1 MPRRCSSCRVH
12 RVVKSTLSVHS
23 KGENHLIQDP
33 EKLARK
39 LGLQFRQPTLIT
51 RALTHRSAN
60 ADNNERLEF
69 LGDSVL
75 GFVIAE
81 RLYEKFTGA
90 DEGILS
96 RLRATLVNQTSL
108 ANIARKLNL
117 GDYLILGSGELKS
130 GGYRR
135 DSILSD
141 AMEAMIGA
149 LLIDQGMDAC
159 RVWILSLFAE
169 QIDGL
174 SLRDWKKDP
183 KTRLQETMQ
192 ARGLELPTYK
202 LRSVVGHP
210 HEQSFV
216 VECCV
221 SLTPETCEGQGT
233 SRKRAEQDSA
243 EKMLA
248 KLSDEFGLRS

>member
-1 MPRRCSSCRVH
+1 M
-12 RVVKSTLSVHS
+12 
-23 KGENHLIQDP
+23 IQEP

-39 LGLQFRQPTLIT
+39 LGLTFKQPILVK

-81 RLYEKFTGA
+81 RLYQKFTEA
-90 DEGILS
+90 DEGVLS
-96 RLRATLVNQTSL
+96 RLRATLVNQTAL

-141 AMEAMIGA
+141 AMEALIGA

-159 RVWILSLFAE
+159 RVWILELFSE

-174 SLRDWKKDP
+174 SMRDWKKDP
-183 KTRLQETMQ
+183 KTRLQESMQ
-192 ARGLELPTYK
+192 ARGLDLPAYSLK
-202 LRSVVGHP
+202 SVVGQP
-210 HEQSFV
+210 HDQSFV
-216 VECCV
+216 VECRV
-221 SLTPETCEGQGT
+221 SLTEETCEGRGS
-233 SRKRAEQDSA
+233 SRKRAEQESA

-248 KLSDEFGLRS
+248 KLTEEFGLKA

>member
-1 MPRRCSSCRVH
+1 M
-12 RVVKSTLSVHS
+12 
-23 KGENHLIQDP
+23 IQEP
-33 EKLARK
+33 TKLVQK
-39 LGLQFRQPTLIT
+39 LGLQFRDPALVR

-60 ADNNERLEF
+60 PDNNERLEF

-90 DEGILS
+90 DEGVLS

-108 ANIARKLNL
+108 ANIARKVNL

-141 AMEAMIGA
+141 AMEALIGA

-159 RVWILSLFAE
+159 RLWIRALFSE

-174 SLRDWKKDP
+174 SVRDWKKDP
-183 KTRLQETMQ
+183 KTRLQEIMQ
-192 ARGLELPTYK
+192 ARGLELPIYLLK
-202 LRSVVGHP
+202 SVVGQP
-210 HEQSFV
+210 HDQNFV
-216 VECCV
+216 VVCTV
-221 SLTPETCEGQGT
+221 SLTDEICEGKGS
-233 SRKRAEQDSA
+233 SRKRAEQDAA
-243 EKMLA
+243 EKMLG
-248 KLSDEFGLRS
+248 KLADEFGLKA

>member
-1 MPRRCSSCRVH
+1 M
-12 RVVKSTLSVHS
+12 
-23 KGENHLIQDP
+23 IQEP

-39 LGLQFRQPTLIT
+39 LGLKFKQPMLVK
-51 RALTHRSAN
+51 RALTHRSAH

-81 RLYEKFTGA
+81 RLYQKFTEA
-90 DEGILS
+90 DEGVLS
-96 RLRATLVNQTSL
+96 RLRATLVNQTAL

-141 AMEAMIGA
+141 AMEALIGA

-159 RVWILSLFAE
+159 RVWILELFAD

-174 SLRDWKKDP
+174 SMRDWKKDP
-183 KTRLQETMQ
+183 KTRLQESMQ
-192 ARGLELPTYK
+192 ARGLELPAYTLK
-202 LRSVVGHP
+202 SVVGQP
-210 HEQSFV
+210 HDQSFV
-216 VECCV
+216 VECRV
-221 SLTPETCEGQGT
+221 SLTEETCEGRGS
-233 SRKRAEQDSA
+233 SRKRAEQESA

-248 KLSDEFGLRS
+248 KLIEEFGLKA

>member
-1 MPRRCSSCRVH
+1 M
-12 RVVKSTLSVHS
+12 
-23 KGENHLIQDP
+23 IQEP

-39 LGLQFRQPTLIT
+39 LGLRFSQPDLIR

-81 RLYEKFTGA
+81 RLYQKFTDA
-90 DEGILS
+90 DEGVLS
-96 RLRATLVNQTSL
+96 RLRATLVNQTAL
-108 ANIARKLNL
+108 ANIARKLHL

-141 AMEAMIGA
+141 AMEALIGA
-149 LLIDQGMDAC
+149 LLLDQGMEAC
-159 RVWILSLFAE
+159 RVWILDLFAE

-183 KTRLQETMQ
+183 KTRLQESMQ
-192 ARGLELPTYK
+192 ARGLQLPIYT
-202 LRSVVGHP
+202 LRSVVGQP

-216 VECCV
+216 VECRV
-221 SLTPETCEGQGT
+221 SLTEEICEGRGS
-233 SRKRAEQDSA
+233 SRKRAEQESA

-248 KLSDEFGLRS
+248 KLAEEFGLKI

>member
-1 MPRRCSSCRVH
+1 M
-12 RVVKSTLSVHS
+12 
-23 KGENHLIQDP
+23 IQQP

-39 LGLQFRQPTLIT
+39 LGLKFKQPMLIK
-51 RALTHRSAN
+51 RALTHRSAH

-81 RLYEKFTGA
+81 RLYQKFTEA
-90 DEGILS
+90 DEGVLS
-96 RLRATLVNQTSL
+96 RLRATLVNQTAL

-141 AMEAMIGA
+141 AMEALIGA

-159 RVWILSLFAE
+159 RVWILELFAD
-169 QIDGL
+169 QINGL
-174 SLRDWKKDP
+174 SMQDWKKDP
-183 KTRLQETMQ
+183 KTRLQESMQ
-192 ARGLELPTYK
+192 ARGLELPAYALK
-202 LRSVVGHP
+202 SVVGQP
-210 HEQSFV
+210 HDQSFV
-216 VECCV
+216 VECRV
-221 SLTPETCEGQGT
+221 SLTEETCEGRGS
-233 SRKRAEQDSA
+233 SRKRAEQESA

-248 KLSDEFGLRS
+248 KLIEEFGLKA

>member
-1 MPRRCSSCRVH
+1 M
-12 RVVKSTLSVHS
+12 
-23 KGENHLIQDP
+23 IQEP

-39 LGLQFRQPTLIT
+39 LGLRFSQPDIIR

-81 RLYEKFTGA
+81 RLYQKFTEA
-90 DEGILS
+90 DEGVLS

-108 ANIARKLNL
+108 ANIARKLHL

-141 AMEAMIGA
+141 AMEALIGA
-149 LLIDQGMDAC
+149 LLLDQGMEAC
-159 RVWILSLFAE
+159 RVWILDLFAE

-183 KTRLQETMQ
+183 KTRLQESMQ
-192 ARGLELPTYK
+192 ARGLQLPLYT
-202 LRSVVGHP
+202 LRSVVGQP

-216 VECCV
+216 VECQV
-221 SLTPETCEGQGT
+221 SLTDETCEGRGS
-233 SRKRAEQDSA
+233 SRKRAEQESA

-248 KLSDEFGLRS
+248 KLAEEFGLKI

>member
-1 MPRRCSSCRVH
+1 
-12 RVVKSTLSVHS
+12 
-23 KGENHLIQDP
+23 LIQEP

-39 LGLQFRQPTLIT
+39 LGLKFKQPMLIK
-51 RALTHRSAN
+51 RALTHRSAH

-81 RLYEKFTGA
+81 RLYQKFIEA
-90 DEGILS
+90 DEGVLS
-96 RLRATLVNQTSL
+96 RLRATLVNQTAL

-141 AMEAMIGA
+141 AMEALIGA

-159 RVWILSLFAE
+159 RVWILELFAD
-169 QIDGL
+169 QINGL
-174 SLRDWKKDP
+174 SMQDWKKDP
-183 KTRLQETMQ
+183 KTRLQESMQ
-192 ARGLELPTYK
+192 ARGLELPAYALK
-202 LRSVVGHP
+202 SVVGQP
-210 HEQSFV
+210 HDQSFV
-216 VECCV
+216 VECRV
-221 SLTPETCEGQGT
+221 SLTEETCEGRGS
-233 SRKRAEQDSA
+233 SRKRAEQESA

-248 KLSDEFGLRS
+248 KLIEEFGLKA

>member
-1 MPRRCSSCRVH
+1 M
-12 RVVKSTLSVHS
+12 
-23 KGENHLIQDP
+23 IQEP
-33 EKLARK
+33 EKLTRK
-39 LGLQFRQPTLIT
+39 LGLTFKQPVLVR

-81 RLYEKFTGA
+81 CLYHKFTEA
-90 DEGILS
+90 DEGVLS

-149 LLIDQGMDAC
+149 LLLDQGMDAC
-159 RVWILSLFAE
+159 RAWILQLFAE
-169 QIDGL
+169 QIEGL

-183 KTRLQETMQ
+183 KTRLQESMQ
-192 ARGLELPTYK
+192 ARGLELPAYM
-202 LRSVVGHP
+202 LRSVVGQP
-210 HEQSFV
+210 HDQSFV
-216 VECCV
+216 VECRV
-221 SLTPETCEGQGT
+221 SLTEETCEGRGS
-233 SRKRAEQDSA
+233 SRKRAEQESA

-248 KLSDEFGLRS
+248 KLAEEFGLKA